1 MMRSNKNTTNF
12 TVNAT
17 VKNNNAN
24 NTSRIF
30 SNDNTPVLR
39 LNNTLQSDNTLS
51 QLTQSGRQARLNGGT
66 RIIVPRDRVFSVA
79 RDLAG
84 QDEYVR
90 HQASGKHFAQIVNLV
105 RSAFQ
110 HLGVSIQEADMN
122 RYAQAVHEGR
132 DYRFVV
138 AF

>member
-1 MMRSNKNTTNF
+1 MKNTIE
-12 TVNAT
+12 
-17 VKNNNAN
+17 KNMY
-24 NTSRIF
+24 
-30 SNDNTPVLR
+30 
-39 LNNTLQSDNTLS
+39 S
-51 QLTQSGRQARLNGGT
+51 QLTQSGKDARLSGGT
-66 RIIVPRDRVFSVA
+66 RIVVPRDRVFSLA
-79 RDLAG
+79 RDIAG

-110 HLGVSIQEADMN
+110 HLGVSVQEDDMN